1 MSRPVI
7 PSDFMTRNVLMA
19 TAAMLV
25 TTYAGVSLAQ
35 PLPGQAPAPVA
46 GAGPVCRGSDGFA
59 ADFGGRRTFLWRP
72 DWLEAAK
79 THALDPSNDE
89 ALGALVTRADAAL
102 RHGPYTVVDKRQMPA
117 SGDRHDYMS
126 MGPYWWADPSKPDGL
141 PYVRRDGEMNPERLT
156 NAFDVSDLQALSDDV
171 RTLALAYYFTG
182 EDRYAVKAAA
192 LVRVWF
198 LDPATRMNPNL
209 NHGQAVPGRVSGRA
223 EGVID
228 AHRLVPIVEALGLL
242 DPSGALSDAEKEGL
256 RDWFGGLVQWMAT
269 STIGREEAAA
279 ANNHGVY
286 YDALIS
292 QFALYAGFDDVAR
305 AVIERTPARLAKQ
318 IEPDGRLPRELTRT
332 RSLHYTT
339 WTIGAAMDLAMLGQC
354 VNVDLWNWKAA
365 DGRSLRA
372 ATDFVGAYAGR
383 EGDWPYPELDKSEIV
398 GLYDILRRGGWAWRD
413 PAMAAQAEVYDARMA
428 SDEIT
433 LRSPR

>member
-1 MSRPVI
+1 MNTKIFV
-7 PSDFMTRNVLMA
+7 A
-19 TAAMLV
+19 TAALIA
-25 TTYAGVSLAQ
+25 TALAGGANAQ
-35 PLPGQAPAPVA
+35 PQPPILSSAVSTA
-46 GAGPVCRGSDGFA
+46 PVCRGAQGFA

-72 DWLEAAK
+72 DWLEA
-79 THALDPSNDE
+79 S
-89 ALGALVTRADAAL
+89 RAHVAAHPDDVAFTGLMSRAEAAL
-102 RHGPYTVVDKRQMPA
+102 THGPYTVVDKGRVPA

-156 NAFDVSDLQALSDDV
+156 DAFDVSDLQALSDDV
-171 RTLALAYYFTG
+171 RALGLAYYFTG
-182 EDRYAVKAAA
+182 EERYALKAAQ
-192 LVRVWF
+192 LLRVWF

-228 AHRLVPIVEALGLL
+228 VHRLVPIVESLGLL
-242 DPSGALSDAEKEGL
+242 DPSNALSDTEKAGL
-256 RDWFGGLVQWMAT
+256 RDWFGDLVDWMAT
-269 STIGREEAAA
+269 SKIGREEAAA

-292 QFALYAGFDDVAR
+292 QFALYSGLEEVAR
-305 AVIERTPARLAKQ
+305 AVIGRTPTRLAAQ

-354 VNVDLWNWKAA
+354 LGVDLWTWRTP

-383 EGDWPYPELDKSEIV
+383 EGEWPYPELDKSEIQ
-398 GLYDILRRGGWAWRD
+398 GLYDILMRGGWAWHD
-413 PAMAAQAEVYDARMA
+413 QGLTTKAEVYEDRM
-428 SDEIT
+428 SDDEIT
-433 LRSPR
+433 LRLPR